1 MSDNENWRTHWMT
14 YEETG
19 TDRGIVQDVCNEI
32 RMVAETGAG
41 DPVETVALSIAGA
54 EAAEAL
60 TQALA
65 GEWAL
70 YTPEQITATA
80 SAVFGQLEGVLANLH
95 ALMAT
100 LDRMEARRET
110 AFTDA
115 ARDRLR
121 HVAAAV
127 DFACG
132 FVPGV
137 ISELE
142 ELPQLVELP
151 ADAHELLASVADLL
165 GPDAEFRAFH
175 EPNAYQEDDS
185 GFGCGCEVLITHDGD
200 VWNLHRG
207 DSTWSMVRE
216 SEGKQQPDGSAN
228 FSSWIDL
235 DPTPTTSHPHHLAAE
250 IRRALAAVT

>member
-14 YEETG
+14 YEGTG
-19 TDRGIVQDVCNEI
+19 TDRGIVQDVCNGI

-41 DPVETVALSIAGA
+41 DPVETVALAVAGA

-70 YTPEQITATA
+70 YTPGQITVTA
-80 SAVFGQLEGVLANLH
+80 SAVFGQLEGVLSNLH
-95 ALMAT
+95 AIRAT

-115 ARDRLR
+115 ACDRLR
-121 HVAAAV
+121 HVA
-127 DFACG
+127 
-132 FVPGV
+132 
-137 ISELE
+137 ELE

-175 EPNAYQEDDS
+175 EPNAYEEDDS
-185 GFGCGCEVLITHDGD
+185 GFGCGCEVLITHDGE

-216 SEGKQQPDGSAN
+216 SEGKQQPDGSTT

-235 DPTPTTSHPHHLAAE
+235 DPTPTTSHPHHL
-250 IRRALAAVT
+250 RAVPYL